1 MDARFFLFLVSACNL
16 LQLAPYKQGDYNL
29 ISVMAKLRKSRTDK
43 MLAGVCGGFA
53 EYFGWDA
60 TIIRIIF
67 ALLIVSSFGTSIL
80 IYFILAI
87 VMPD

>member
-1 MDARFFLFLVSACNL
+1 
-16 LQLAPYKQGDYNL
+16 
-29 ISVMAKLRKSRTDK
+29 MAKLRKSRTDK

-67 ALLIVSSFGTSIL
+67 ALLIISSFGTSIL

>member
-1 MDARFFLFLVSACNL
+1 
-16 LQLAPYKQGDYNL
+16 
-29 ISVMAKLRKSRTDK
+29 

-67 ALLIVSSFGTSIL
+67 ALLIVSGYGTPIL

>member
-1 MDARFFLFLVSACNL
+1 
-16 LQLAPYKQGDYNL
+16 
-29 ISVMAKLRKSRTDK
+29 

-67 ALLIVSSFGTSIL
+67 ALLIISSFGTSIL